1 MFTNS
6 RDKYCIIASIL
17 SIIYGLIRIV
27 NVFGQIKSFA
37 AYNLTIAMIRFVV
50 LPGIIA
56 LLFLVIGALFLFF
69 RNKLLITG
77 SICAIAFLQ
86 AVLIVLQ
93 QINLRSM
100 NDYVFSA
107 IIFNLI
113 DILPIIALAGL
124 MLMNMLNIF
133 PTINKMWYIPA
144 ILAGLLLLYYAVVC
158 FLTQNYQAFISIAV
172 GTLIDS
178 AVVFAIGRTIPILFS
193 EEEEY

>member
-1 MFTNS
+1 M
-6 RDKYCIIASIL
+6 
-17 SIIYGLIRIV
+17 
-27 NVFGQIKSFA
+27 
-37 AYNLTIAMIRFVV
+37 
-50 LPGIIA
+50 
-56 LLFLVIGALFLFF
+56 
-69 RNKLLITG
+69 
-77 SICAIAFLQ
+77 
-86 AVLIVLQ
+86 
-93 QINLRSM
+93 
-100 NDYVFSA
+100 
-107 IIFNLI
+107 
-113 DILPIIALAGL
+113 PIIALAGL

>member
-6 RDKYCIIASIL
+6 KDKYFIIAGIL
-17 SIIYGLIRIV
+17 SIIYGLIIIV
-27 NVFGQIKSFA
+27 NLFLIKSFA
-37 AYNLTIAMIRFVV
+37 GDILTITIICFV
-50 LPGIIA
+50 LSGIIA
-56 LLFLVIGALFLFF
+56 LLFLAIGALFLFF
-69 RNKLLITG
+69 SNKLLITG
-77 SICAIAFLQ
+77 SICATVFFQ
-86 AVLIVLQ
+86 VVLIVLQ
-93 QINLRSM
+93 QINLSSM
-100 NDYVFSA
+100 NDYVFSP

>member
-6 RDKYCIIASIL
+6 RDKYCIIAGIL

-56 LLFLVIGALFLFF
+56 LLFLAIGALFLFF

-86 AVLIVLQ
+86 AVLIVLHK
-93 QINLRSM
+93 IILKSM
-100 NDYVFSA
+100 YDNVFLS
-107 IIFNLI
+107 IILNLI

-133 PTINKMWYIPA
+133 PTINKMWYIPV
-144 ILAGLLLLYYAVVC
+144 IIAGLCLLYDVVVC
-158 FLTQNYQAFISIAV
+158 FLFKDNQAFIFTAFY
-172 GTLIDS
+172 TLIDS
-178 AVVFAIGRTIPILFS
+178 AVVFAISRTIPILFS
-193 EEEEY
+193 EEE

>member
-6 RDKYCIIASIL
+6 KDKYFIIAGIL

-56 LLFLVIGALFLFF
+56 LLFLAIGALFLFF
-69 RNKLLITG
+69 SNKLLVTG
-77 SICAIAFLQ
+77 SICATVFFQ
-86 AVLIVLQ
+86 VVLIVLQ
-93 QINLRSM
+93 QINLSSM
-100 NDYVFSA
+100 NDYVFSP

-133 PTINKMWYIPA
+133 PTINKMWYIPV

-158 FLTQNYQAFISIAV
+158 FLTQNNQAFY
-172 GTLIDS
+172 TLIDS
-178 AVVFAIGRTIPILFS
+178 AVVFAISRTIPILFS
-193 EEEEY
+193 EEE

>member
-6 RDKYCIIASIL
+6 RDKYCIIAGIL
-17 SIIYGLIRIV
+17 SIIYGLIIIV
-27 NVFGQIKSFA
+27 NLFLIKSFA
-37 AYNLTIAMIRFVV
+37 GDILTITIICFV
-50 LPGIIA
+50 LSGIIA
-56 LLFLVIGALFLFF
+56 LLFLAIGALFLFF
-69 RNKLLITG
+69 SNKLLITG
-77 SICAIAFLQ
+77 SICATVFFQ
-86 AVLIVLQ
+86 VVLIVLQ
-93 QINLRSM
+93 QINLSSM
-100 NDYVFSA
+100 NDYVFSP

-133 PTINKMWYIPA
+133 PTINKMWYIPV

>member
-6 RDKYCIIASIL
+6 RDKYCIIAGIL
-17 SIIYGLIRIV
+17 SIIYGLIIIV
-27 NVFGQIKSFA
+27 NLFLIKSFA
-37 AYNLTIAMIRFVV
+37 GDILTITIICFV
-50 LPGIIA
+50 LSGIIA
-56 LLFLVIGALFLFF
+56 LLFLAIGALFLFF
-69 RNKLLITG
+69 SNKLLITG
-77 SICAIAFLQ
+77 SICATVFFQ
-86 AVLIVLQ
+86 VVLIVLQ
-93 QINLRSM
+93 QINLSSM
-100 NDYVFSA
+100 NDYVFSP

>member
-6 RDKYCIIASIL
+6 KDKYFIIAGIL
-17 SIIYGLIRIV
+17 SIIYGLIIIV
-27 NVFGQIKSFA
+27 NLFLIKSFA
-37 AYNLTIAMIRFVV
+37 GDILTITIICFV
-50 LPGIIA
+50 LSGIIA
-56 LLFLVIGALFLFF
+56 LLFLAIGALFLFF
-69 RNKLLITG
+69 SNKLLITG
-77 SICAIAFLQ
+77 SICANAFLQ

-93 QINLRSM
+93 QINLSSM
-100 NDYVFSA
+100 NDYVFSP

-133 PTINKMWYIPA
+133 PTINKMWFIPA